1 MPKTIKNSSV
11 ASLPK
16 TKKPT
21 AIEAARA
28 MAKTITNEAVAKAAP
43 PATKVATTQQAAPVS
58 TFYATK
64 VTSVGAPK
72 QGKPGTFFGD
82 LQALAAKPVT
92 LEELIGTMA
101 KGKFTSKKDPLFVAK
116 VRTRHAYSKL
126 GYLVAA

>member
-1 MPKTIKNSSV
+1 MPKTIKNSNV

-21 AIEAARA
+21 AIEKARA
-28 MAKTITNEAVAKAAP
+28 MAKDITTDAVKKTTTAPIAKETTVAAAP
-43 PATKVATTQQAAPVS
+43 KD
-58 TFYATK
+58 TFYQLK

-116 VRTRHAYSKL
+116 VRTRHAYSRL